1 MSIGSEAD
9 ISAALGFVD
18 VYDLAK
24 FQPVLRPAAAPVRA
38 AFGFEPCLFAST
50 GGQRIYV
57 GYSVAASAALK
68 MVLHT
73 LYDGVEKFT
82 PSFRIGYR

>member
-1 MSIGSEAD
+1 MPEAD
-9 ISAALGFVD
+9 LFPSICYRRSLTANLKGTR
-18 VYDLAK
+18 
-24 FQPVLRPAAAPVRA
+24 RPQRLLEPLSGSSRA
-38 AFGFEPCLFAST
+38 SFAST